1 MEGSYNKVLS
11 AKQDG
16 LYSQEG
22 MFFMDMLVDTVRDEI
37 AECSEKA
44 YDSIALADLQTL
56 LMLGSEA
63 ELREFAETVRL
74 RRTPSPSPL
83 PAPWPRPTLWAA
95 CGAERVGRAGRQGDL
110 WQQHCKG
117 CAAAVDPADPAD
129 ALLRQGAGAHRLSRV
144 ARRRATVGW
153 SGARIV

>member
-16 LYSQEG
+16 QYAKEG

-44 YDSIALADLQTL
+44 YTSIKLADLQAL

-63 ELREFAETVRL
+63 ELREFAETVPWPSAL
-74 RRTPSPSPL
+74 PSPSC
-83 PAPWPRPTLWAA
+83 PWPSCPGPPVSIYLSIFLPWPS
-95 CGAERVGRAGRQGDL
+95 L
-110 WQQHCKG
+110 
-117 CAAAVDPADPAD
+117 
-129 ALLRQGAGAHRLSRV
+129 HRLV
-144 ARRRATVGW
+144 AR
-153 SGARIV
+153 

>member
-16 LYSQEG
+16 QYAKES

-44 YDSIALADLQTL
+44 YASIKLADLQTL

-63 ELREFAETVRL
+63 ELREFAETVL
-74 RRTPSPSPL
+74 RPDL
-83 PAPWPRPTLWAA
+83 PAPGLLPLASYPWPPAPCRPLSGSVP
-95 CGAERVGRAGRQGDL
+95 CGRREDG
-110 WQQHCKG
+110 
-117 CAAAVDPADPAD
+117 
-129 ALLRQGAGAHRLSRV
+129 
-144 ARRRATVGW
+144 RRRTGTSPSAAPQRRW
-153 SGARIV
+153 RRCRHRR

>member
-16 LYSQEG
+16 QYAKEG

-44 YDSIALADLQTL
+44 YASIKLADLQTL

-63 ELREFAETVRL
+63 ELREFAETVL
-74 RRTPSPSPL
+74 WPSPL
-83 PAPWPRPTLWAA
+83 PLPLAPGLLPLVSCASPSSERCLPCGRREGGRHRTAA
-95 CGAERVGRAGRQGDL
+95 SPS
-110 WQQHCKG
+110 
-117 CAAAVDPADPAD
+117 AAPQ
-129 ALLRQGAGAHRLSRV
+129 RRWRRCRHRR
-144 ARRRATVGW
+144 
-153 SGARIV
+153 